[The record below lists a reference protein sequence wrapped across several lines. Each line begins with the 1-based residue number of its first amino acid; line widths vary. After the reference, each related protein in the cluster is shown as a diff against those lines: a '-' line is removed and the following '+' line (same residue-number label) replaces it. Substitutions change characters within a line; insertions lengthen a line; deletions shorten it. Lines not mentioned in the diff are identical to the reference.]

1 MPLFEVAVIE
11 HPTKKDADKGVQPRL
26 VCGPKPVI
34 AKDDRG
40 AGLAF
45 VMSNGF
51 MKKLDPQ
58 RVEVLVRPF

>member
-11 HPTKKDADKGVQPRL
+11 HPVKKDADKGAQPKL
-26 VCGPKPVI
+26 VSGPKPVI
-34 AKDDRG
+34 AKDDRA

-45 VMSNGF
+45 VMGNGF
-51 MKKLDPQ
+51 MKKLDPS